1 VLVPAALAASSSV
14 LFLAADTDVRERRVP
29 APPLWLAAAW
39 GAAAWA
45 LTSGDLI
52 TAFIPMAMAVVYFVF
67 ALTGHAGASDYRL
80 WVAIAPAAGFISLVA
95 SMALAVVF
103 AVAYVVFAVVAR
115 RRGTGVPVAVP
126 VHLAWA
132 AAITIT
138 LLIPAAL

>member
-1 VLVPAALAASSSV
+1 LVPAALAASSSV

-45 LTSGDLI
+45 LTSGDVI
-52 TAFIPMAMAVVYFVF
+52 TAFIPMVMAVVYFVF

-80 WVAIAPAAGFISLVA
+80 WVAIVPAAGFISLAA

-103 AVAYVVFAVVAR
+103 AVAYVVCAVVAR

-126 VHLAWA
+126 VHLAWT
-132 AAITIT
+132 AAITVT
-138 LLIPAAL
+138 LLTSAAL